1 MQASIFLI
9 AKLFVTEHT
18 TLLSARKK
26 KKNKTQKIAQQQN
39 TVLERRASLLQ
50 RQGKQREM
58 RKRTKLALRDCGG

>member
-18 TLLSARKK
+18 TLLSARK